1 MESQFA
7 SDAAVLAPLSGNA
20 YVSAAHL
27 SGSPSLL
34 APPRNVDAQV
44 DLQPRS
50 RDERL
55 NRLVNV
61 VLAGAALAVLSPL
74 LVLVALAVRFTSP
87 GPVFYR
93 QSRIGI
99 DRRRSRPGSS
109 DPMYD
114 RRACDLG
121 GRAFSIL
128 KFRSMTVDAE
138 GRGGAVWAQKHD
150 PRVTPVGGALRKTR
164 LDELPQ
170 LLNVIRGEM
179 NIVGPRPER
188 PSIFARLR
196 GDIREYALRQRAKP
210 GITGLAQI
218 NHSYDASVD
227 DVRVKVR
234 YDLEYLRRQSL
245 VEDLRIMLLTVPVIV
260 FRRGGW

>member
-44 DLQPRS
+44 DLQPRR

-150 PRVTPVGGALRKTR
+150 PRVTPVGGALRK
-164 LDELPQ
+164 
-170 LLNVIRGEM
+170 
-179 NIVGPRPER
+179 
-188 PSIFARLR
+188 
-196 GDIREYALRQRAKP
+196 
-210 GITGLAQI
+210 
-218 NHSYDASVD
+218 
-227 DVRVKVR
+227 
-234 YDLEYLRRQSL
+234 
-245 VEDLRIMLLTVPVIV
+245 
-260 FRRGGW
+260 